1 MESYRKKGTPAS
13 RGGPFFYH
21 ILGPFTI
28 FLQENGAKPEI
39 STKYP
44 GPIVYAGNCQEALA
58 ISRQSLSAI
67 MAINSE
73 LVGLPRVLW
82 MV

>member
-1 MESYRKKGTPAS
+1 M
-13 RGGPFFYH
+13 RGSLFYH

-28 FLQENGAKPEI
+28 FLQENGSKPDI
-39 STKYP
+39 STNYP
-44 GPIVYAGNCQEALA
+44 APVVYARDCQEALA
-58 ISRQSLSAI
+58 ICRQSLSAI
-67 MAINSE
+67 MAINSL